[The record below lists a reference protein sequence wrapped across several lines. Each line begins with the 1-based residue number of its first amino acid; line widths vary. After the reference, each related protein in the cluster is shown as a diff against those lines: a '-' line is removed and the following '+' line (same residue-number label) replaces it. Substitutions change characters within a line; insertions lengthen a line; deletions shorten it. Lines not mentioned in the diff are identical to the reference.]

1 LRSQKITSG
10 SGSTKQQGSDTAVY
24 LDVAL
29 VLDVAVARVARTL
42 LSEAFDQAVA
52 VAPGVGVASV
62 ARTLLSEAFDL
73 SCCCCP
79 WSRSCSCCWCCPV
92 WLGHSCPRPLTLL
105 LLSPL
110 SVDVAVAS
118 EGSKMYWMV
127 QRTDLWASEEIL
139 ILLHHAGEN
148 EFSRKELGKY
158 GMHDPRGSREPLRR

>member
-1 LRSQKITSG
+1 M
-10 SGSTKQQGSDTAVY
+10 
-24 LDVAL
+24 
-29 VLDVAVARVARTL
+29 
-42 LSEAFDQAVA
+42 
-52 VAPGVGVASV
+52 
-62 ARTLLSEAFDL
+62 
-73 SCCCCP
+73 
-79 WSRSCSCCWCCPV
+79 
-92 WLGHSCPRPLTLL
+92 L

-158 GMHDPRGSREPLRR
+158 GMHDPPGITGALKALTASAVRQVILLTSGRYRLTDLRSEYLREGLSDKLLLD